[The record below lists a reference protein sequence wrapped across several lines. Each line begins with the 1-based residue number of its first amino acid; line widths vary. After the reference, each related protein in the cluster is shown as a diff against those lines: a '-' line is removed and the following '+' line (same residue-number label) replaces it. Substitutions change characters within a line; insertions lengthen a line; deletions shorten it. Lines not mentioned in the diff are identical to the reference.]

1 MWKDLKYLAAYLV
14 PASAWIS
21 LRLEGL
27 GAFFTV
33 FFVFMF
39 VPLLELLLP
48 ASNSNIQEDQEDKRS
63 QRFFFDFLLYLNI
76 PLVYG
81 LVLYGAHQVATSDP
95 GGTEWLGWMLSVGIV
110 IGANGINVAHE
121 LGHRPERWHQFLAK
135 ALLLPAFYQHFFI
148 EHNLGHHKWV
158 ATDRD
163 PASAAR
169 NQGLYGFWV
178 QSILGS
184 WKSAW
189 QIESDRLRKLNQPA
203 FFWNHACFQFVVAQF
218 IWILLIGFLWG
229 ISSSLFAL
237 AAGLVGVL
245 LLETVN
251 YIEHYALRRTILP
264 SGRPEPVR
272 PVHSWNSNHE
282 LGRILLYELTRHSDH
297 HYKSN
302 RKYQVL
308 RHLEES
314 PQLPTGYPGCM
325 VLALFPPLWFA
336 IIHPRLG

>member
-1 MWKDLKYLAAYLV
+1 
-14 PASAWIS
+14 
-21 LRLEGL
+21 
-27 GAFFTV
+27 
-33 FFVFMF
+33 
-39 VPLLELLLP
+39 
-48 ASNSNIQEDQEDKRS
+48 
-63 QRFFFDFLLYLNI
+63 
-76 PLVYG
+76 
-81 LVLYGAHQVATSDP
+81 
-95 GGTEWLGWMLSVGIV
+95 
-110 IGANGINVAHE
+110 
-121 LGHRPERWHQFLAK
+121 
-135 ALLLPAFYQHFFI
+135 
-148 EHNLGHHKWV
+148 
-158 ATDRD
+158 
-163 PASAAR
+163 
-169 NQGLYGFWV
+169 V

-189 QIESDRLRKLNQPA
+189 QIESDRLRKLNQ
-203 FFWNHACFQFVVAQF
+203 FVLSWNHACLRFVVAQL
-218 IWILLIGFLWG
+218 IWLVLIGYLWG

-272 PVHSWNSNHE
+272 PAHSWNSNHE

-336 IIHPRLG
+336 IIHPRVG

>member
-21 LRLEGL
+21 LQLDGL
-27 GAFFTV
+27 GAFLTV
-33 FFVFMF
+33 VFVFVL

-48 ASNSNIQEDQEDKRS
+48 ASTANVQEDQEGTRS
-63 QRFFFDFLLYLNI
+63 KRFFFDFLLYFNV

-81 LVLYGAHQVATSDP
+81 LVLYGAHRVATAEP
-95 GGTEWLGWMLSVGIV
+95 GGTEWLGWIMSVGIV
-110 IGANGINVAHE
+110 VGANGINVAHE

-178 QSILGS
+178 QSIFGS

-189 QIESDRLRKLNQPA
+189 QIESDRLRKLNQ
-203 FFWNHACFQFVVAQF
+203 FVLSWNHACLRFVVAQL
-218 IWILLIGFLWG
+218 IWLVLIGYLWG

-272 PVHSWNSNHE
+272 PAHSWNSNHE

-336 IIHPRLG
+336 IIHPRVG